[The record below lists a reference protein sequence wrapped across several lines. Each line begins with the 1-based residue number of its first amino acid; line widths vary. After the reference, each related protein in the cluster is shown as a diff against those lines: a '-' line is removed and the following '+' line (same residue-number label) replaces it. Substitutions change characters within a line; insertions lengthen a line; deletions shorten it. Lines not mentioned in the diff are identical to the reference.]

1 MNKYPGCDEIPVKLI
16 MYAPDCVYESI
27 AEIINQ
33 IASNGDFR
41 REMYHCKNLGNQ
53 EDQYQTLDQTLSC
66 LC

>member
-1 MNKYPGCDEIPVKLI
+1 

-33 IASNGDFR
+33 IASNGDFP